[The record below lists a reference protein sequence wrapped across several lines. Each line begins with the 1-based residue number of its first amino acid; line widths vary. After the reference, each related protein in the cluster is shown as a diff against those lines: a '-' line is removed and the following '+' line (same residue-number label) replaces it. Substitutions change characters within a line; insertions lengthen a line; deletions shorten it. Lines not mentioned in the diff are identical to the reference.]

1 MNIFNKLELMDLT
14 ESEETLVSYIKNHT
28 ENFIED
34 SASDIAKSCFIS
46 VSTIYRLCKKLDIS
60 GLSEL
65 KVLVSSSKDDYMKES
80 DNLNYNYPVDKNATQ
95 YQITHQLQNVYD
107 QTITSTMNLL
117 DLEELRLSVS
127 KLKKAKMIDV
137 YTSSANIYFAE
148 NFKFQMQEIG
158 IYINVPI
165 EEYQQRLSASIS
177 DHTHCAIVISFGGRG
192 INVEDIVKH
201 LKKNRTPIIL
211 ITSTD
216 NDKIIPYAT
225 HVLYMSSYEDH
236 YNKISSFATRLSI
249 LYILDCIY
257 TCYFKLDYDQ
267 NIAHKLNYYEKM
279 TDIKNKKKLE

>member
-1 MNIFNKLELMDLT
+1 MNIFNKLNLMNLT

-28 ENFIED
+28 EDFIEK
-34 SASDIAKSCFIS
+34 SASEIASSCFVS

-65 KVLVSSSKDDYMKES
+65 KVLVSSNKDNYMKES

-95 YQITHQLQNVYD
+95 YQITHQLQTVYD
-107 QTITSTMNLL
+107 QTITSTINLL

-137 YTSSANIYFAE
+137 YTSAGNIYFAE

-158 IYINVPI
+158 VYVNVPVD
-165 EEYQQRLSASIS
+165 EYLQRLSVSIS

-192 INVEDIVKH
+192 MLVKDLVMH
-201 LKKNRTPIIL
+201 LKKNKTPIIL

-225 HVLYMSSYEDH
+225 HILYMSSYEDH

-249 LYILDCIY
+249 LYILDCLY

-267 NIAHKLNYYEKM
+267 NISNKLNYYEKM
-279 TDIKNKKKLE
+279 ADMKK